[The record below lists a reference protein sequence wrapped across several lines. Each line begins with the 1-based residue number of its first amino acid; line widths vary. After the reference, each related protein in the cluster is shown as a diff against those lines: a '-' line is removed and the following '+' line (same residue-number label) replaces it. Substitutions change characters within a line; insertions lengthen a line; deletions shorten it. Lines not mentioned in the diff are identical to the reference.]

1 MSLALVPRFDE
12 AQKACVVW
20 EWCSSIR
27 ERAKRAS
34 NVSQKNA
41 THRAARPDPSLR
53 KERLLR
59 MTIELHHSPFVCIL
73 AAESLQTLIIK
84 VLRVKADDLLE
95 AGCGERKI

>member
-1 MSLALVPRFDE
+1 
-12 AQKACVVW
+12 
-20 EWCSSIR
+20 
-27 ERAKRAS
+27 
-34 NVSQKNA
+34 
-41 THRAARPDPSLR
+41 
-53 KERLLR
+53 